1 MRLLV
6 RCVEGV
12 GHMSAGGVKDKFK
25 SGPGKPIDFLFKNNF
40 VCNTLPP
47 FNLSPIA
54 VRWRVLG

>member
-1 MRLLV
+1 MCTVAHLMRLLV

-40 VCNTLPP
+40 VCNTLP
-47 FNLSPIA
+47 LI
-54 VRWRVLG
+54 